1 LEILAP
7 ASVTVSQINVV
18 LSTLGLAAISPEE
31 LAPLQA
37 A

>member
-1 LEILAP
+1 LEIISP
-7 ASVTVSQINVV
+7 ASVTVSQINGV
-18 LSTLGLAAISPEE
+18 LNTLGLAAISPEE